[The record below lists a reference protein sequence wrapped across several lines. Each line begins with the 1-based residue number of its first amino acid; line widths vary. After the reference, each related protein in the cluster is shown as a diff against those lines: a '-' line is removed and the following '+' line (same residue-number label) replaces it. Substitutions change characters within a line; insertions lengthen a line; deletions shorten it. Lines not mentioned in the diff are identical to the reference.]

1 MQNCLNFSENDI
13 SEREFSLF
21 SSYSVFIEKVVIKLT
36 DFDFSLKIEK
46 NESFPNLLKFLQL
59 IKDLQG
65 SVILKFQQ
73 KKLNILGD
81 TAS

>member
-13 SEREFSLF
+13 SERKFSLF
-21 SSYSVFIEKVVIKLT
+21 SSYSNFIEKVVIKLT

-59 IKDLQG
+59 IKDLQE

>member
-1 MQNCLNFSENDI
+1 M
-13 SEREFSLF
+13 
-21 SSYSVFIEKVVIKLT
+21 KLT

-46 NESFPNLLKFLQL
+46 NESFPNLLRILQL
-59 IKDLQG
+59 IKDLQE

>member
-21 SSYSVFIEKVVIKLT
+21 SSYSIFIQKVVIKLT
-36 DFDFSLKIEK
+36 NFDFSLKIEK
-46 NESFPNLLKFLQL
+46 NESFPNLLKILQL
-59 IKDLQG
+59 IKDLQE
-65 SVILKFQQ
+65 SVIPKFQQ
-73 KKLNILGD
+73 KILNILGD

>member
-21 SSYSVFIEKVVIKLT
+21 SSYSIFIEKVVIKLT

-46 NESFPNLLKFLQL
+46 NESFPNLLKFLQV
-59 IKDLQG
+59 IKDLQE

>member
-21 SSYSVFIEKVVIKLT
+21 LSYSNFIEKVVIKLT

-46 NESFPNLLKFLQL
+46 NESFPNLLKILQL
-59 IKDLQG
+59 IKDLQE
-65 SVILKFQQ
+65 SVIPKFQQ
-73 KKLNILGD
+73 KILNILGD